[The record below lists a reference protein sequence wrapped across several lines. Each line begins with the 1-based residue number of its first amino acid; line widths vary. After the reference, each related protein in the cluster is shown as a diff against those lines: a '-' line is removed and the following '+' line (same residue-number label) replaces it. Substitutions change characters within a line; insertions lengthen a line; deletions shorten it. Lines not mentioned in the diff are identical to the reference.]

1 MELTTAA
8 TEPLVY
14 TPEQVASLLCI
25 SRVTVYH
32 LIEQGDLP
40 SVCIGRLRRVRKA
53 DLERWMEE
61 HLRTAS

>member
-1 MELTTAA
+1 MEPTVAV

-25 SRVTVYH
+25 SRFTVYR

-53 DLERWMEE
+53 DLERWMEAY
-61 HLRTAS
+61 LSTAS

>member
-1 MELTTAA
+1 MEPTITV

-25 SRVTVYH
+25 SRFTVYR

-61 HLRTAS
+61 HLSTAL

>member
-1 MELTTAA
+1 MEPTITV

-25 SRVTVYH
+25 SRFTVYR

-53 DLERWMEE
+53 DLERWMEA
-61 HLRTAS
+61 HLSTAS